1 MSWSIQ
7 LALSLRRG
15 KIRSVIRA
23 GIYDVSLYVWE
34 ELDLYGADSKRVHG
48 DDDDDDWLNRDW
60 EVRLLAGYS
69 DIIMRDKLLTCII
82 HSRAFFSLRF
92 PLDYGL
98 CGREPARAK
107 KKKHLGFATQ
117 LDLTWTK
124 ARRPHHVVIIPP
136 FPTACLIPS
145 NKTSNWKSNPG
156 YLCAYN
162 WIPSNAFFHLHVWRN
177 QHDFL
182 DVCQKHVH
190 GRGDV
195 KDKGRKTVP
204 FQYHVNI
211 HSHSPCHI
219 CLRPQIY
226 LRLTKHASWVFGM
239 VSPVPRAQWL
249 RELLAMQCR
258 IAERLVQSLLYPFFI
273 SVPINVVGTMAP

>member
-1 MSWSIQ
+1 M
-7 LALSLRRG
+7 
-15 KIRSVIRA
+15 
-23 GIYDVSLYVWE
+23 SLYVWE
-34 ELDLYGADSKRVHG
+34 ELDLYGADSKRVRG
-48 DDDDDDWLNRDW
+48 DDDDDWLNWDS
-60 EVRLLAGYS
+60 GYS
-69 DIIMRDKLLTCII
+69 DIIMRDKFGHVSFIPGL
-82 HSRAFFSLRF
+82 FFHCDF
-92 PLDYGL
+92 PWTTVCMGGNQP
-98 CGREPARAK
+98 GRR

-124 ARRPHHVVIIPP
+124 ARRSHHVVIIPP

-145 NKTSNWKSNPG
+145 TKTSNWKSNPG

-162 WIPSNAFFHLHVWRN
+162 WIPSNAFFHLRVWRD